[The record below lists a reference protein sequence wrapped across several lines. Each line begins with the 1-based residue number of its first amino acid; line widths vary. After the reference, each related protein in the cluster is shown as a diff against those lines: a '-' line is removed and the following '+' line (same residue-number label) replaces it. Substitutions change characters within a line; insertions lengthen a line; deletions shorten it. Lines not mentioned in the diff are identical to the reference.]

1 MLSSYHDSPLDPHTL
16 YREFKLADKATDNNE
31 DLMSEF
37 AEFLEAKNAKKEED
51 AANEDFDVEIWD
63 EKGRGVR
70 TKRSHAKPFL
80 NSLGIDLPDD
90 PPKDDKGV
98 ENDKNGTK
106 KQPRKPPAQSN
117 STVRKYFTSGGK

>member
-1 MLSSYHDSPLDPHTL
+1 M
-16 YREFKLADKATDNNE
+16 ADKATDNNE

>member
-1 MLSSYHDSPLDPHTL
+1 M
-16 YREFKLADKATDNNE
+16 ADKATDNNE

-37 AEFLEAKNAKKEED
+37 AEFLEAKNAKKEAD

-80 NSLGIDLPDD
+80 NSLGIDLPD

-98 ENDKNGTK
+98 EDDKNGTK